1 MEKEKLEMSRKKK
14 VCIVF
19 IILFVILAISVIIAV
34 IFRKGIILEQVYYA
48 IQIISAL
55 FVIGG
60 VIIAIWQ
67 YILTSKRE
75 NELRKEEIEEVKRIR
90 NKEAIQL
97 TEYYKDNIIDKI
109 SIINIVYRETHILDI
124 LEGIMPELMKN
135 FDKNELEKLLSKADR
150 DNLEEK
156 RKSKEFEKIILS
168 HADYFGIDLDRV
180 EDKDKQMVE
189 KMIIQNFKT
198 LSQQLLNNLEYFA
211 MSFNCEIAEETTVYQ
226 SLHQTYIRIVSHMY
240 YEISSNNASG
250 EQKLYTNVIKLFNK
264 WNARA
269 LEQKDTEANA
279 IRSVINK

>member
-135 FDKNELEKLLSKADR
+135 YTLSLHDALP
-150 DNLEEK
+150 N
-156 RKSKEFEKIILS
+156 RKS
-168 HADYFGIDLDRV
+168 V
-180 EDKDKQMVE
+180 V
-189 KMIIQNFKT
+189 
-198 LSQQLLNNLEYFA
+198 
-211 MSFNCEIAEETTVYQ
+211 
-226 SLHQTYIRIVSHMY
+226 
-240 YEISSNNASG
+240 
-250 EQKLYTNVIKLFNK
+250 
-264 WNARA
+264 
-269 LEQKDTEANA
+269 
-279 IRSVINK
+279 